1 MDKMNLF
8 NHKEKSSKAS
18 LNKGNERQKT
28 GEINVDYLLQ
38 RVKNLQNALNKFTE
52 EVASIIEE
60 AESIKSNKSKVI
72 DTPEAINTSEVVNV
86 SKAPIQDETGILCFR
101 QADVVSPSYNMQLDN
116 DKVYIVDI
124 NSLESQDNC
133 VKQLKEDT
141 GIDFAWNREEE
152 GKKHRIL
159 YDTRMYYV
167 DKAGYFSYDECKALI
182 PLMPLNGTSCYLM
195 FACLQ
200 NLTTIDF
207 SYFCTNNVIT
217 MELMF
222 NYSEKLNTLDLSSFD
237 TSSVTDMNFMFCDCK
252 SLTQLNLSSFNTE
265 NVKYLNSMFENCVS
279 LWKLDLSSFSTKS
292 AMHFTKTFAGCEN
305 LYHIDVS
312 HKWILNEDAENNE
325 VFNDCYRLPHY
336 RDSRLGTE
344 MFCSVNEGGYFHYVG
359 EEDDYE

>member
-8 NHKEKSSKAS
+8 GKDNEKKESVLMEA
-18 LNKGNERQKT
+18 NGT
-28 GEINVDYLLQ
+28 
-38 RVKNLQNALNKFTE
+38 
-52 EVASIIEE
+52 EVA
-60 AESIKSNKSKVI
+60 N
-72 DTPEAINTSEVVNV
+72 TP
-86 SKAPIQDETGILCFR
+86 KAPIQDETGIIRFK
-101 QADVVSPSYNMQLDN
+101 QVDVVSPSYNMQLDN
-116 DKVYIVDI
+116 DKVYTVDI
-124 NSLESQDNC
+124 NSLESRDNC

-141 GIDFAWNREEE
+141 GLNFAWRREDE

-159 YDTRMYYV
+159 YDTKMYYV
-167 DKAGYFSYDECKALI
+167 DKAGYFSYDERNALI

-207 SYFCTNNVIT
+207 SHFCTNNVIT

-252 SLTQLNLSSFNTE
+252 SLTQLNLSSFSTE

-312 HKWILNEDAENNE
+312 YKWILNEDAENNE

>member
-1 MDKMNLF
+1 MRKLKMDKMNLF
-8 NHKEKSSKAS
+8 GKDNEKKESVLMEA
-18 LNKGNERQKT
+18 NGT
-28 GEINVDYLLQ
+28 
-38 RVKNLQNALNKFTE
+38 
-52 EVASIIEE
+52 EVA
-60 AESIKSNKSKVI
+60 N
-72 DTPEAINTSEVVNV
+72 TP
-86 SKAPIQDETGILCFR
+86 KAPIQDETDIIRFK
-101 QADVVSPSYNMQLDN
+101 QVDVVSPSYNMQLDN
-116 DKVYIVDI
+116 DKVYTVDI
-124 NSLESQDNC
+124 NSLESRDNC

-141 GIDFAWNREEE
+141 GLNFAWRREDE

-159 YDTRMYYV
+159 YDTKMYYV
-167 DKAGYFSYDECKALI
+167 DKAGYFSYDERNTLI
-182 PLMPLNGTSCYLM
+182 PLIPLNGTSCYLM

-207 SYFCTNNVIT
+207 SHFCTNNVIT

-252 SLTQLNLSSFNTE
+252 SLTQLNLSSFSTE

-312 HKWILNEDAENNE
+312 YKWILNEDAENNE

>member
-8 NHKEKSSKAS
+8 DRKEKSSEVS
-18 LNKGNERQKT
+18 LNKGNERQET

-38 RVKNLQNALNKFTE
+38 RVKHLQNALNKFTE

-60 AESIKSNKSKVI
+60 AELMKSNKSKVI
-72 DTPEAINTSEVVNV
+72 DASEVIDA
-86 SKAPIQDETGILCFR
+86 SKAPIQDEAGIIRFR
-101 QADVVSPSYNMQLDN
+101 QVDVVSPSYNMELDSN
-116 DKVYIVDI
+116 KIYAVDVK
-124 NSLESQDNC
+124 SKESRKKCIQ
-133 VKQLKEDT
+133 QLKEDT
-141 GIDFAWNREEE
+141 GLNFAWRREDE

-159 YDTRMYYV
+159 YDTKMYYV
-167 DKAGYFSYDECKALI
+167 DKAGYFSYDERNTLI
-182 PLMPLNGTSCYLM
+182 PLIPLNGTSCYLM

-207 SYFCTNNVIT
+207 SHFCTNNVIT

-252 SLTQLNLSSFNTE
+252 SLTQLNLSSFSTE

-312 HKWILNEDAENNE
+312 YKWILNEDAENNE

>member
-8 NHKEKSSKAS
+8 GKDNEKKESGLMEA
-18 LNKGNERQKT
+18 NGT
-28 GEINVDYLLQ
+28 
-38 RVKNLQNALNKFTE
+38 
-52 EVASIIEE
+52 EVA
-60 AESIKSNKSKVI
+60 N
-72 DTPEAINTSEVVNV
+72 TP
-86 SKAPIQDETGILCFR
+86 KAPIQDETGIIRFR
-101 QADVVSPSYNMQLDN
+101 QVDVVSPSHNMQLDN
-116 DKVYIVDI
+116 DKVYTVDI
-124 NSLESQDNC
+124 NSLESRDNC

-141 GIDFAWNREEE
+141 GLNFAWRREDE

-159 YDTRMYYV
+159 YDTKMYYI
-167 DKAGYFSYDECKALI
+167 DKAGYFSYDERNALI
-182 PLMPLNGTSCYLM
+182 PLMPMNGTSCYLM

-207 SYFCTNNVIT
+207 SHFCTNNVIT

-252 SLTQLNLSSFNTE
+252 SLTQLNLSSFCTE